1 MILSDLSDFVR
12 SDKFPT
18 VQVKVG
24 QTRQQPYKV
33 VCPVRFPVPD
43 FCLFF
48 FIGKGPEEGSKMQ
61 DHLSRWIVLP
71 VRPVRP
77 VGSGRLHGPDRITKE
92 ICELKPG

>member
-1 MILSDLSDFVR
+1 MDFKGLRKCGQVILSDLSDFVR

-48 FIGKGPEEGSKMQ
+48 FIREEPEEGGKLQ
-61 DHLSRWIVLP
+61 DHLSRWIFA
-71 VRPVRP
+71 RR
-77 VGSGRLHGPDRITKE
+77 RID
-92 ICELKPG
+92 PA

>member
-1 MILSDLSDFVR
+1 VILSDLSDFVR

-33 VCPVRFPVPD
+33 VCPVRFPVRV

-48 FIGKGPEEGSKMQ
+48 FIGEGPEEGGQ
-61 DHLSRWIVLP
+61 DA
-71 VRPVRP
+71 
-77 VGSGRLHGPDRITKE
+77 GSSEPPDLWE
-92 ICELKPG
+92 ASN

>member
-1 MILSDLSDFVR
+1 VILSDLSDFVR

-33 VCPVRFPVPD
+33 VCPVRFPVRF

-48 FIGKGPEEGSKMQ
+48 FIGKGPEEGGKLQ

-71 VRPVRP
+71 VRPVR
-77 VGSGRLHGPDRITKE
+77 SDGPDRITKG
-92 ICELKPG
+92 ICELELG

>member
-1 MILSDLSDFVR
+1 VILSDLSDFVR

-48 FIGKGPEEGSKMQ
+48 FIGKGPEEGGKMQ
-61 DHLSRWIVLP
+61 DLVSRWIVLP
-71 VRPVRP
+71 VRPV
-77 VGSGRLHGPDRITKE
+77 GSERLHGPDRITKG
-92 ICELKPG
+92 ICELEPG